1 MAGWIE
7 VDLDGVLAEYHGAMG
22 GLIGEPIRPML
33 AKVQDWMACGR
44 EVRIFTARASDPS
57 QLPAIRQWLA
67 LHGLNGLAITNEKDF
82 AMSELYDDKAMRVKR
97 NSGHICGGCYRM
109 KHRGE

>member
-1 MAGWIE
+1 MAGWIG

-22 GLIGEPIRPML
+22 NTIGEPIKPML
-33 AKVQDWMACGR
+33 VKVQDWVAAGR
-44 EVRIFTARASDPS
+44 EVRIFTARASDPG

-67 LHGLNGLAITNEKDF
+67 RHGLANLAITNVKDF
-82 AMSELYDDKAMRVKR
+82 AMAELYDDKAMRVKR

>member
-1 MAGWIE
+1 MPL
-7 VDLDGVLAEYHGAMG
+7 LDGD
-22 GLIGEPIRPML
+22 LIGESIKPML
-33 AKVQDWMACGR
+33 TKVQDWVACGR

-67 LHGLNGLAITNEKDF
+67 GHGLADLAITNVKDF
-82 AMSELYDDKAMRVKR
+82 AMAELYDDKAMRVKR
-97 NSGHICGGCYRM
+97 NIGHICGGCYRM